1 MKLTEAEWKE
11 KLTPQQYKILREKG
25 TEAPFTGEL
34 LKIKEKGVYKCAA
47 CGNELFDSETKFES
61 GSGWPSFYDAIA
73 KDKIKLV
80 DDFSH
85 GMQRVE
91 VQCSNC
97 ESHLGHL
104 FDDGPSET
112 TGMRYC
118 INSICLKF
126 EEDGE

>member
-104 FDDGPSET
+104 CDDGPSET